1 MERVQAEPSMVGRDL
16 AREVTVR
23 EPEVHGD
30 GDGPRIIAL
39 DTGIKRSIIRNF
51 TSRGAVLEL
60 YPCTTPA
67 QELLARD
74 PDGFFLV
81 PGPGDPAALDYL
93 VQTIRELLS
102 TKPVF
107 GIFTDWRFS
116 EHFHLGGA
124 FLPLAGRG
132 AKGITPVPT
141 GDPTIDAQTTGGT
154 MARNLSYIEFP
165 VLLRWAPKR
174 ETGFR
179 IGVGPSFGFITSA
192 NDRYEARTPSGARYV
207 LERDID
213 DEVPGFDLGL
223 SADVEWRFDMISIAA
238 RYTHGLTDLRQE
250 GTPDAVHT
258 RTLTG
263 TGRIYLGR
271 QKAKAPPAEAAPT
284 E

>member
-1 MERVQAEPSMVGRDL
+1 MLTRTVILRSFRLAVAALLLLAAPARAQLLIGYLLGEKLTTPTLSFGFELGVNFASLDGLDGAERV
-16 AREVTVR
+16 
-23 EPEVHGD
+23 
-30 GDGPRIIAL
+30 
-39 DTGIKRSIIRNF
+39 
-51 TSRGAVLEL
+51 
-60 YPCTTPA
+60 
-67 QELLARD
+67 
-74 PDGFFLV
+74 
-81 PGPGDPAALDYL
+81 
-93 VQTIRELLS
+93 

-192 NDRYEARTPSGARYV
+192 NDRYEARTTSGARYV